1 MSVASELSQS
11 ESRLSYSPGPD
22 DGLLS
27 GPMEL
32 FLEETTGVP
41 MRVGSSSS
49 LSGLSTVDF
58 FPVFPMVF
66 APGLSY
72 GFRLRQSDRLVGL
85 FGAGILT
92 VSPVLSLASSHSGVC
107 VMRVGVHPCSLSH
120 CSASWLVV

>member
-72 GFRLRQSDRLVGL
+72 GFRLRQSDRLVGSGSSEQESSQSVRS
-85 FGAGILT
+85 F
-92 VSPVLSLASSHSGVC
+92 LSLRRILAFV
-107 VMRVGVHPCSLSH
+107 
-120 CSASWLVV
+120 